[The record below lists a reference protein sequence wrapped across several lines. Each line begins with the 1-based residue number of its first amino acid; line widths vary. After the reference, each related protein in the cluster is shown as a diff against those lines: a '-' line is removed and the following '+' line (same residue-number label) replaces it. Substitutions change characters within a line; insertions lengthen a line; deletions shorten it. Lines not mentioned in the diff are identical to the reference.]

1 MSTFQSLKNAIPK
14 RKYRERDQAEWR
26 QNKGHLEKK
35 QDYVKRAKS
44 YHKKEDMIQNL
55 RLKASLKNPEEFYHK
70 MINSKMENGQMV
82 TREQLPDDFDEKE
95 YRSILKT

>member
-1 MSTFQSLKNAIPK
+1 
-14 RKYRERDQAEWR
+14 
-26 QNKGHLEKK
+26 LEKK

-70 MINSKMENGQMV
+70 MINSKMENG
-82 TREQLPDDFDEKE
+82 
-95 YRSILKT
+95 